1 MRTSSPLGRTSPCS
15 VGSADG
21 KTAASPGARC
31 ATAGSPFGA
40 SDARVRNADAAEC
53 SVSGPAVAAVAGP
66 GACNGT
72 PRRSPACEARARRVR
87 GACDTAGDEAQS
99 ARVAEA
105 TSLSVMS
112 AVKIRS
118 GASPVP
124 VQMWAG
130 GEPSPG
136 ADVARVRLKAQENI

>member
-15 VGSADG
+15 VGGADG
-21 KTAASPGARC
+21 KTAASPGASC

-40 SDARVRNADAAEC
+40 SDARVRNADAADSEC

-66 GACNGT
+66 GACNGM
-72 PRRSPACEARARRVR
+72 PRSNPACEARGRRVR
-87 GACDTAGDEAQS
+87 YCGRGSTIRARSRSNELVSDVRSADVAG
-99 ARVAEA
+99 V
-105 TSLSVMS
+105 
-112 AVKIRS
+112 
-118 GASPVP
+118 SPVP

>member
-15 VGSADG
+15 VGGADG
-21 KTAASPGARC
+21 NTAASPGASC
-31 ATAGSPFGA
+31 ATAGSLFGA
-40 SDARVRNADAAEC
+40 SNTRVRNTAEC

-66 GACNGT
+66 GACNGM
-72 PRRSPACEARARRVR
+72 PRRNPACETRARRVR
-87 GACDTAGDEAQS
+87 GACDTAGEEAQS